1 MIFARSPFII
11 TIDET
16 PQESTR
22 LELFLWNGTGAAPAA
37 PTYSLS
43 KKVPSVNNNA
53 TYYNIAPFI
62 REFFDFTQVASTPG
76 GMSQNTNE
84 DFYCN
89 VIYKTYYT
97 LDGTETLIDTVT
109 DKAFDGFGYFEDE
122 YNYQGQNVLLTDLSN
137 YGGSNT
143 YYYLCDSNAGLL
155 TLYTEA
161 TILNDWKARY
171 TNLSTGTIQNVTLTD
186 NMVVDVKRVYTGWNA
201 VGNKLE
207 IIKTIGPIDSIQATF
222 YFIPQCEC
230 RYTPISVEFVNR
242 WGSWQT
248 EFFYK
253 ASTESVEMTNNQ
265 FKSNPVPFP
274 NYNLTQP
281 QYKTFNTNGKRTFK
295 VNTGWVNENYKQV
308 IEEMLL
314 SEMIRVDGLPANLK
328 TKSIEKFKSINTKT
342 INYTMEFEMAYD
354 IINSI
359 S

>member
-242 WGSWQT
+242 WGSWQN

-253 ASTESVEMTNNQ
+253 ASTESVEMENNR

-274 NYNLTQP
+274 NYSTTQP